1 MVGFVNFIYLTLL
14 IFFFGRWESLFIG
27 FLINIISIIIIF
39 LNIVYT
45 VVGEEAIREEANISL
60 EYSVPKTRA
69 TKGLVVLVVSSL
81 LVGSPGYLDI

>member
-1 MVGFVNFIYLTLL
+1 
-14 IFFFGRWESLFIG
+14 
-27 FLINIISIIIIF
+27 
-39 LNIVYT
+39 VYT